1 MFERPAP
8 ALLAQPRNQ
17 LAVRPLA
24 GEQPSPARLHQ
35 WLPLC
40 LQRLISSIN
49 TECAPQTV
57 VGVSR
62 NFTPRRLAS
71 GYGKPTRS
79 SKAMKLA
86 L

>member
-1 MFERPAP
+1 
-8 ALLAQPRNQ
+8 
-17 LAVRPLA
+17 
-24 GEQPSPARLHQ
+24 
-35 WLPLC
+35 